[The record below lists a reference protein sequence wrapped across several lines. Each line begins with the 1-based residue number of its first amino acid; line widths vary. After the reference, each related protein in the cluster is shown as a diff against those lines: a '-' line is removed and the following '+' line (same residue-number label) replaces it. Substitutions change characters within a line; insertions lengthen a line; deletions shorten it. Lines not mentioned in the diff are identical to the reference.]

1 MTAPERGACSPT
13 KGSPLL
19 SSWHLAPRL
28 RVPQAGTA
36 LEMPSPGVGLQVIH
50 GAQAPL
56 LACQPCRKNLEL
68 INSAFRSQQCFP
80 GCSFVARAVLAPAPS
95 ASAAAD
101 EFPIGK
107 KQKAKKKKQTQQKN
121 MATYANK
128 LRESLLLHFLL
139 LPLSWEGTPQFLHL
153 TMREA
158 SWHLQ
163 AGLPLRKKG
172 KILKRNKRKAMSQP
186 P

>member
-28 RVPQAGTA
+28 RVPHAGTA
-36 LEMPSPGVGLQVIH
+36 SEMPSPGVGLQVIH
-50 GAQAPL
+50 CAQAPL

-107 KQKAKKKKQTQQKN
+107 KQKAKKKKTNTTKKHGHIRKQAQGKPLAPLSPAPFVMGGDPTVPPPN
-121 MATYANK
+121 HA
-128 LRESLLLHFLL
+128 RSLLA
-139 LPLSWEGTPQFLHL
+139 P
-153 TMREA
+153 A
-158 SWHLQ
+158 SW
-163 AGLPLRKKG
+163 APPEKEGENFKK
-172 KILKRNKRKAMSQP
+172 K
-186 P
+186 